1 MHWTLLF
8 LIFFL
13 NLNRIIN
20 VLRKKKTFVPYL
32 LQNIPPKLVLF
43 LWRWNNNNYRQTFSE
58 DHLYFWSCLQVSFGA
73 GLCLPPYCC
82 SFSVAGLVPF
92 SEYCAW
98 SVTGVVQLLG
108 CGNWSATH
116 STFWSS
122 FRLPC
127 DRYRSLHHR
136 GPFLIK
142 EDCSPF
148 VI

>member
-1 MHWTLLF
+1 MCWE
-8 LIFFL
+8 
-13 NLNRIIN
+13 
-20 VLRKKKTFVPYL
+20 KKHVCLTYFK
-32 LQNIPPKLVLF
+32 ISPPKLVLF
-43 LWRWNNNNYRQTFSE
+43 LWRWKNYNNYQQTFSE

-98 SVTGVVQLLG
+98 SVIGVVQLLG

-122 FRLPC
+122 FRNGC
-127 DRYRSLHHR
+127 MTSSLSSAEICLGWLCWACEMKIR
-136 GPFLIK
+136 K
-142 EDCSPF
+142 QC
-148 VI
+148 